1 MSRKKKS
8 EGTGPVEILPG
19 TVEYACREHFEREK
33 AGYEARTGIKV
44 DYELA
49 HPLTSTPLPAEE
61 SEESGE
67 SGESEEEEPAETGE
81 AETIE
86 NEGD

>member
-1 MSRKKKS
+1 MAKKS
-8 EGTGPVEILPG
+8 KAKVTGPVEILPG

-49 HPLTSTPLPAEE
+49 QPLTSTPLAEE
-61 SEESGE
+61 SGESGE
-67 SGESEEEEPAETGE
+67 SGESEEPAEAGE